1 MIAPTGGGKSL
12 CFQLPAIIGTGLT
25 IVVSPLISLMED
37 QVWSLKR
44 IGIGAELLSATTD
57 KNKNNV
63 ILKQMMDKSDT
74 CRFYYHSFKSIESL
88 ITISNFRSI
97 QTFICDARTAC
108 QKQTVYECAA
118 KMLPRPKTKYDC
130 NR

>member
-44 IGIGAELLSATTD
+44 IGIEAELLSATTD
-57 KNKNNV
+57 KNKNNL
-63 ILKQMMDKSDT
+63 ILKQMMDKSDS
-74 CRFYYHSFKSIESL
+74 CKSFKI
-88 ITISNFRSI
+88 R
-97 QTFICDARTAC
+97 
-108 QKQTVYECAA
+108 
-118 KMLPRPKTKYDC
+118 
-130 NR
+130 